1 MLTKRLLLALMLAL
15 ITGCSHEPAS
25 LPEFTRVKK
34 LAEAG
39 DPGYQWG
46 LGLMYATGQGVPKN
60 SREAV
65 KWWQK
70 AAEQGVV
77 LAQSNLGYAYANG
90 TGTPKDEVEAAK
102 WWRMAA
108 EQGYPTAQCN
118 LGRMYEVGMGVPR
131 DDELAYAWLNLASVS
146 DNDARGFRDALEKR
160 LTPEIKERAQK
171 LSTALHREI
180 EAKKAIKRANQ
191 HR

>member
-1 MLTKRLLLALMLAL
+1 MPIKRLILALLLALT
-15 ITGCSHEPAS
+15 TGCSHEAATV
-25 LPEFTRVKK
+25 PEFTRVKK

-46 LGLMYATGQGVPKN
+46 LGLMYATGQGAPKN

-65 KWWQK
+65 KWWHK

-77 LAQSNLGYAYANG
+77 QAQSNLGYAYANG

-108 EQGYPTAQCN
+108 EQGYPIAQRN
-118 LGRMYEVGMGVPR
+118 LGRMYEVGLGLPR

-146 DNDARGFRDALEKR
+146 DSDARGYRDDLEKR
-160 LTPEIKERAQK
+160 LSPEMKERAQK
-171 LSTALHREI
+171 LSTALNKEI
-180 EAKKAIKRANQ
+180 EDRKAQRRASP
-191 HR
+191 RR